1 MSSYLI
7 PLFFLSALSSLENS
21 NKFLK
26 LLNNKYFYYSLSLFF
41 TLFIGLRYEVG
52 CDWDRY
58 NLLIDKFSSINFVD
72 ILKFNFV
79 NGPHRTN
86 NSHIIQELGHVLI
99 TLFSKNIYVLNMV
112 YAVIFTLPL
121 FYYCS
126 KIKRTYLSLLISYPY
141 YIIVVGMGPIRQAS
155 CISILMLSIIFSI
168 NGKYLYHFFLTTF
181 SVLIHQ
187 FSIIFNGLLLISLF
201 SKIKEQFFS
210 KKFIIF
216 SLIIISLIFYSAP
229 SYFVKF
235 YFYLTLPTEII
246 PPAKGAII
254 VWFMNF
260 IPSFIFLIN
269 IPKFNFKNNLN
280 KIFIAFSIFEI
291 ALLPLVFFK
300 SVIAYRLL
308 LYIFPSSIFITSYL
322 PDINIL
328 KINSK
333 LIFYSI
339 ISLSLLS
346 LIIWLRFAFHSYCW
360 IPYQN
365 ILFN

>member
-1 MSSYLI
+1 MLIYFI
-7 PLFFLSALSSLENS
+7 PLFLLTVLSSLEDS
-21 NKFLK
+21 NTNLKF
-26 LLNNKYFYYSLSLFF
+26 LNNKYFYYLLSLIFI
-41 TLFIGLRYEVG
+41 LFIGLRFEIG
-52 CDWDRY
+52 CDWHRY
-58 NLLIDKFSSINFVD
+58 DLLYEKFSSINFVD

-79 NGPHRTN
+79 TGPYRAN
-86 NSHIIQELGHVLI
+86 NTHIIQELGHIFI
-99 TLFSKNIYVLNMV
+99 TLFSKNIYILNLI
-112 YAVIFTLPL
+112 YAAIFTLPL

-141 YIIVVGMGPIRQAS
+141 YMVVVGMGPIRQAA
-155 CISILMLSIIFSI
+155 CISILMLSIIFVT
-168 NGKYLYHFFLTTF
+168 NRKYLSHFFLTTF

-201 SKIKEQFFS
+201 SKIRRDLFS

-216 SLIIISLIFYSAP
+216 YTIILFLIFYSAP
-229 SYFVKF
+229 SYLVKL
-235 YFYLTLPTEII
+235 YFYLTLPPEII

-260 IPSFIFLIN
+260 IPALIFLIN

-308 LYIFPSSIFITSYL
+308 LYVFPSSIYITSYL
-322 PDINIL
+322 PDINLL

-333 LIFYSI
+333 FITYTI
-339 ISLSLLS
+339 ISLSFFS
-346 LIIWLRFAFHSYCW
+346 LIIWLKFAFHAYCW
-360 IPYQN
+360 VPYQN